1 MFRDVPQRPERQTGR
16 SDPERLKA
24 LHDLQRQ
31 SDPEGRRPRLSVDQ
45 LRRARALME
54 QRLSSADNQ
63 RRVAARIRDEY
74 HDTRAKTVQ
83 KQKKR
88 A

>member
-1 MFRDVPQRPERQTGR
+1 MPRQPERQNGR

-24 LHDLQRQ
+24 LHDMLRQ
-31 SDPEGRRPRLSVDQ
+31 SDAEGRRPRLSVDQ

-83 KQKKR
+83 KHKKR
-88 A
+88 P

>member
-1 MFRDVPQRPERQTGR
+1 MPRRPASQTGR

-24 LHDLQRQ
+24 LHDLRQ
-31 SDPEGRRPRLSVDQ
+31 SDADSRRPRLSIDQ

-74 HDTRAKTVQ
+74 HDTRARTVQ
-83 KQKKR
+83 KHQKR
-88 A
+88 P